1 MKVIAFN
8 GSPRKDGNTA
18 AMLREVLRPIAAAGM
33 ATELIQVGGALL
45 HGCKACGACAEMKN
59 LSCAQ
64 HDDPVNE
71 WIAKMVEAD
80 GILFGSPSYFS
91 GLTPELKALIDR
103 AGFVTVM
110 NGRALARKVGA
121 AVCVHRRAGGVN
133 VMDQINH
140 MMLMSRMIVPGSTY
154 WNLGVGRLP
163 GEAMNDAEALAN
175 MKDLGETIVWLLQK
189 LRNVYS

>member
-8 GSPRKDGNTA
+8 GSPRKNGNTA
-18 AMLREVLRPIAAAGM
+18 AMLREVLRPVAAAGIE
-33 ATELIQVGGALL
+33 TELIQVGGVLL
-45 HGCKACGACAEMKN
+45 HGCKACGACAESKD
-59 LSCAQ
+59 LKCAQ
-64 HDDPVNE
+64 RGDPVNE
-71 WIAKMVEAD
+71 WIAKMIEAD

-110 NGRALARKVGA
+110 NSRALARKVGA

-175 MKDLGETIVWLLQK
+175 MKDLGETIVWLLK
-189 LRNVYS
+189 RLK

>member
-8 GSPRKDGNTA
+8 GSPRPNGNTA
-18 AMLREVLRPIAAAGM
+18 AMLREVLRHVAEAGIE
-33 ATELIQVGGALL
+33 TELVQVGGALL
-45 HGCKACGACAEMKN
+45 HGCKACGACAETKDMR
-59 LSCAQ
+59 CAQ
-64 HDDPVNE
+64 DDDPVNG
-71 WIAKMVEAD
+71 WIQKMAAAD

-91 GLTPELKALIDR
+91 GMTPELKALMDR
-103 AGFVTVM
+103 AGFVAVM
-110 NGRALARKVGA
+110 NGRAFARKVGA

-175 MKDLGETIVWLLQK
+175 MKDLGGTIAWLLQK
-189 LRNVYS
+189 MNA

>member
-8 GSPRKDGNTA
+8 GSPRKEGNTA
-18 AMLREVLRPIAAAGM
+18 LMLREVLKPIAEAGIE
-33 ATELIQVGGALL
+33 TEFVQVGGVLL
-45 HGCKACGACAEMKN
+45 RGCTACGACGKSKDMT
-59 LSCAQ
+59 CIQ
-64 HDDPVNE
+64 TGDPMNE
-71 WIAKMVEAD
+71 WIKKMVEAD
-80 GILFGSPSYFS
+80 GMLFGSPSYFS
-91 GLTPELKALIDR
+91 GLTSELKALIDR

-163 GEAMNDAEALAN
+163 GEVMNDAEALAN
-175 MKDLGETIVWLLQK
+175 MKDLGETMAWLLK
-189 LRNVYS
+189 RIRN

>member
-8 GSPRKDGNTA
+8 GSPRKNGNTA
-18 AMLREVLRPIAAAGM
+18 AMLREVLKPIEAAGI
-33 ATELIQVGGALL
+33 ATELVQVGGVLL

-59 LSCAQ
+59 MECAQ
-64 HDDPVNE
+64 RDDPVNG
-71 WIAKMVEAD
+71 WIQKMVSAD

-91 GLTPELKALIDR
+91 GLTPELKALMDR
-103 AGFVTVM
+103 AGFVAVM
-110 NGRALARKVGA
+110 NGRAFARKVGA
-121 AVCVHRRAGGVN
+121 AVCVYRRAGGVN

-163 GEAMNDAEALAN
+163 GEALNDAEALAN
-175 MKDLGETIVWLLQK
+175 MKDLGETFAWLI
-189 LRNVYS
+189 RRING

>member
-1 MKVIAFN
+1 MKVVAFN

-18 AMLREVLRPIAAAGM
+18 ALLREVLKPIAEAGIG
-33 ATELIQVGGALL
+33 TELVQVGGVLL
-45 HGCKACGACAEMKN
+45 HGCKACGGCAA
-59 LSCAQ
+59 AQ
-64 HDDPVNE
+64 DMTCVQTGDPMND

-133 VMDQINH
+133 VLDQINH

-163 GEAMNDAEALAN
+163 GEVMNDAEALAN
-175 MKDLGETIVWLLQK
+175 MKDLGETIAWLIK
-189 LRNVYS
+189 RTRPEG